1 MTLNNRI
8 CFNVFF
14 FCEINKM
21 SFSLQGSVRT
31 CKVDT
36 AWANRI
42 QTDRFFN
49 PDNMICPVWNGLDTY
64 GRPVQA
70 DSFNTKNGGCNS
82 AADRVV
88 VENAVF
94 RPQYFEYVTLDA
106 AGLNGGM
113 HDNMHVTDQLNV
125 SADTRNMHRITGNAG
140 YDLKGSISNTC
151 GVNRYDQ
158 AQAQNADMRQQQAMR
173 EGYRSFANQSYSGM
187 NY

>member
-1 MTLNNRI
+1 
-8 CFNVFF
+8 
-14 FCEINKM
+14 M

-70 DSFNTKNGGCNS
+70 DSFVTKNGGCNS

-88 VENAVF
+88 VENAVG

-106 AGLNGGM
+106 AGLNGNLY
-113 HDNMHVTDQLNV
+113 DNMHVTDQI
-125 SADTRNMHRITGNAG
+125 DTSNDYRNIHRITGNTSIER
-140 YDLKGSISNTC
+140 GSISNNC
-151 GVNRYDQ
+151 GYNRYDQ
-158 AQAQNADMRQQQAMR
+158 SQENAQMRKQQALQ
-173 EGYRSFANQSYSGM
+173 EGYRSFSNQSYAGM

>member
-1 MTLNNRI
+1 
-8 CFNVFF
+8 
-14 FCEINKM
+14 M

-36 AWANRI
+36 AWANRV

-70 DSFNTKNGGCNS
+70 DTFITKNGGCNS

-88 VENAVF
+88 VENSVY

-106 AGLNGGM
+106 AGLNGDLY
-113 HDNMHVTDQLNV
+113 DNMHVTDQLDEQTN
-125 SADTRNMHRITGNAG
+125 ARNIHRLTGNAG
-140 YDLKGSISNTC
+140 YDLKGSIANTC
-151 GVNRYDQ
+151 GGNRYDQ
-158 AQAQNADMRQQQAMR
+158 AQMQNAQMRSHQAMK
-173 EGYRSFANQSYSGM
+173 EGYRSFLNQSYSGM